1 MFGLLQTNLWL
12 TVMVMFSRLLTGAK
26 CEFLVK

>member
-1 MFGLLQTNLWL
+1 MFGLLHTVLVL
-12 TVMVMFSRLLTGAK
+12 TFMVMFSRLLTGVK